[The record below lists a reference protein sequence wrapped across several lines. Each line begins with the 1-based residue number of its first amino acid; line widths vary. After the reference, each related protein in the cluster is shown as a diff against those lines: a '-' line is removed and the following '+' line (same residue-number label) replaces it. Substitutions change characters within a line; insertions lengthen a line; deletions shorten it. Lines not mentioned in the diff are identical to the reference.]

1 MNPYIHV
8 QTLHLCNYDLPG
20 NCQRGNVV
28 KQSITLCQLI
38 DLGLSNHTIENREV
52 WQLNLVLYVFKDLC
66 KLCDQK
72 ILNPPPPPLPPP
84 FDTSNMRL
92 AKGILAPQQ
101 VAVGLLSIS
110 LM

>member
-1 MNPYIHV
+1 M
-8 QTLHLCNYDLPG
+8 
-20 NCQRGNVV
+20 
-28 KQSITLCQLI
+28 KQSITLCQLN
-38 DLGLSNHTIENREV
+38 DLGLTNHTIENKEV
-52 WQLNLVLYVFKDLC
+52 WQLNVVLYVFRDLC
-66 KLCDQK
+66 KACDHK
-72 ILNPPPPPLPPP
+72 ILINPLLPPP